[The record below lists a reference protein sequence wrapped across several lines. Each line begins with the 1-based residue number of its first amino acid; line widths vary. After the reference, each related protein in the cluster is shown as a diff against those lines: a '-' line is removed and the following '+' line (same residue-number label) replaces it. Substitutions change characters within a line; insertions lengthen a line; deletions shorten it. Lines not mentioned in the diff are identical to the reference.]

1 MLLYLVEAVI
11 LENNNEEVVLL
22 VAQSGPLNGQRWA
35 LRDSMLIGRDFSCDI
50 VIPDRQVS
58 RHHARFTQSSNGIF
72 IEDLGSKNGTYLNG
86 SLIDSAIQLH
96 DGDMVQIALAQ
107 KIVFLSSDATVPLE
121 IDYQGLSAKQPPL
134 DDKITSQVE
143 EELMTSHGPMNRLY
157 LDERSHRVWIRIPQR
172 EVSNKELKASQKIL
186 EIEINPPLSASQFR
200 MLETLY
206 NHQGEVV
213 SRQEMIAEV
222 WGVDEAVGVSDQ
234 ALDALTRRLRDRL
247 ASVDPTHA
255 FIVTVRGHGL
265 RLDNPLITQETKS
278 SV

>member
-11 LENNNEEVVLL
+11 LENNNDEVVLL

-35 LRDSMLIGRDFSCDI
+35 LRDSMLIGREISCDI

-58 RHHARFTQSSNGIF
+58 RQHARFTQSSNGVF

-86 SLIDSAIQLH
+86 SLIKATTQLH
-96 DGDMVQIALAQ
+96 DGDTVQIALAQ

-121 IDYQGLSAKQPPL
+121 IDYQGLSARQTSL
-134 DDKITSQVE
+134 DNKVASQIE

-157 LDERSHRVWIRIPQR
+157 LDNRSHRVWIRIPQP
-172 EVSNKELKASQKIL
+172 EVSNATSKTNKNIQ
-186 EIEINPPLSASQFR
+186 EIELNPPLSASQFR

-206 NHQGEVV
+206 DHQGQIV
-213 SRQEMIAEV
+213 SRQEMIAQV
-222 WGVDEAVGVSDQ
+222 WGVEEAVGVSDQ

-247 ASVDPTHA
+247 ASVDPTHV
-255 FIVTVRGHGL
+255 FIITVRGHGL
-265 RLDNPLITQETKS
+265 RLDNPLIPQETRA